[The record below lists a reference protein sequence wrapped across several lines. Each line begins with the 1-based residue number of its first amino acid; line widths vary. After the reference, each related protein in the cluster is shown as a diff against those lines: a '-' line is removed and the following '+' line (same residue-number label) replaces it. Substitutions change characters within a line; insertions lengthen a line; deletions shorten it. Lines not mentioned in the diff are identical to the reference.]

1 MRIGALYNQA
11 LRVHRF
17 PGLHRMARI
26 LPDGWEALDFSGSA
40 LREIETLRTLASLP
54 DDFTVLHGVHWTR
67 IEHGCSVYGEID
79 FIVVAPNGRVLLIE
93 QKSGFLEETPDG
105 LIKVYGSLKKKVAS
119 QIMRS
124 IEALLTRFT
133 QSRRTKAHGVDEPS
147 ADRLALDYLLFCPD
161 YKVRDADRVG
171 LSPERIVDASRAG
184 DLVAIV
190 IDLLGPAPPARSVDA
205 VSALRFFSDQLLLV
219 ADVGTLIGRTDA
231 WVTRLS
237 GGLADWATRL
247 DFSPFRLRVRG
258 TAGSGKTQ
266 LALRVLADAV
276 DEGRRALYLCYN
288 RPLADHIARIAPAGA
303 TLGTTVA
310 TFHGF
315 GDRLLRARGVDPDF
329 NAKDLYA
336 LLEASV
342 IDARPAD
349 DACFDVVI
357 VDEGQ
362 DFTAEWRDAALRF
375 LRPAGRAYWL
385 EDPMQNLYGR
395 EPVVLDGWVTLHA
408 HTNYRSPR
416 DIIDAIVPLLA
427 RGLSNGLTSDR
438 AGGAASDLLAIEAA
452 SPLSGS
458 ELDIT
463 TWDAHNRDPASATR
477 SLIDVTMRAITKAL
491 AAGYRRGDIAV
502 LTFAGREHS
511 KLLALDALGPHA
523 LRRFAGTYDLFGSP
537 VYTAGEVLAETIYRF
552 KGQSAP
558 CVIFSEI
565 DFDALDEKA
574 VRKLFVG
581 ATRATT
587 KLMLIMS
594 ERAASVCMADASHA
608 Q

>member
-1 MRIGALYNQA
+1 
-11 LRVHRF
+11 
-17 PGLHRMARI
+17 MARI

-40 LREIETLRTLASLP
+40 LREIETLRVLASLP
-54 DDFTVLHGVHWTR
+54 ADFTVLHGVHWTR
-67 IEHGCSVYGEID
+67 VDHGCSVYGEID

-105 LIKVYGSLKKKVAS
+105 LIKVYGSLRKRVAS

-124 IEALLTRFT
+124 IEALLTRFS
-133 QSRRTKAHGVDEPS
+133 QSRRVKTPA
-147 ADRLALDYLLFCPD
+147 ADQRLALDYLLFCPD
-161 YKVRDADRVG
+161 YRIRDADRAG
-171 LSPERIVDASRAG
+171 LSPERVVDASRASQ
-184 DLVAIV
+184 LVAIV
-190 IDLLGPAPPARSVDA
+190 IDLLGPEPPAGSADA
-205 VSALRFFSDQLLLV
+205 TTALKFFSDQLLLV

-231 WVTRLS
+231 WVTRLA

-247 DFSPFRLRVRG
+247 EFSPFRLRVRG

-266 LALRVLADAV
+266 LALRVLADTV
-276 DEGRRALYLCYN
+276 DQGRSALYFCYN
-288 RPLADHIARIAPAGA
+288 RPLADHMARIAPAGV
-303 TLGTTVA
+303 TIA

-315 GDRLLRARGVDPDF
+315 GDRLLRARGIDPDF
-329 NAKDLYA
+329 NAKDLYSQ
-336 LLEASV
+336 LEAAV

-349 DACFDVVI
+349 HERFDVVI

-362 DFTAEWRDAALRF
+362 DFTAEWRDAVLRF
-375 LRPAGRAYWL
+375 LRPAGKAYWL

-395 EPVVLDGWVTLHA
+395 EPVALEGWVTLHA

-427 RGLSNGLTSDR
+427 NGLS
-438 AGGAASDLLAIEAA
+438 GAASSDMLAIKAA

-463 TWDAHNRDPASATR
+463 TWADDDPEAATR
-477 SLIDVTMRAITKAL
+477 SLFDVTMRAITKAL
-491 AAGYRRGDIAV
+491 AAGYRRSDIAV

-511 KLLALDALGPHA
+511 KLLALDELGPHA
-523 LRRFAGTYDLFGSP
+523 LRRFAGTYDLFGNP
-537 VYTAGEVLAETIYRF
+537 VYTSGEVLAETIYRF

-565 DFDALDEKA
+565 DFDILDEKT

-587 KLMLIMS
+587 KLMLVMS
-594 ERAASVCMADASHA
+594 ERAARICLADASHA
-608 Q
+608 E

>member
-1 MRIGALYNQA
+1 
-11 LRVHRF
+11 
-17 PGLHRMARI
+17 MART

-40 LREIETLRTLASLP
+40 LREIETLRVLAALP

-67 IEHGCSVYGEID
+67 IDHGCSVYGEID

-105 LIKVYGSLKKKVAS
+105 LIKVYGALKKRVAP

-124 IEALLTRFT
+124 VEALLTRFSSAS
-133 QSRRTKAHGVDEPS
+133 SRSRHTKSHPVEQ
-147 ADRLALDYLLFCPD
+147 RLAIDYLLFCRD
-161 YKVRDADRVG
+161 YTIRDADRAG
-171 LSPERIVDASRAG
+171 LSPERIVDASRASR
-184 DLVAIV
+184 LREVV
-190 IDLLGPAPPARSVDA
+190 VDLLGPEPPACSVDA
-205 VSALRFFSDQLLLV
+205 ATALRFFSDQLLLV
-219 ADVGTLIGRTDA
+219 ADVGTLVGRTER
-231 WVTRLS
+231 WVTRLA

-247 DFSPFRLRVRG
+247 EFSPFHLRVRG

-276 DEGRRALYLCYN
+276 DRGRSALYLCYN
-288 RPLADHIARIAPAGA
+288 RPLADHIARIAPQGA
-303 TLGTTVA
+303 IAT

-315 GDRLLRARGVDPDF
+315 GDRLLRARGLAPDF
-329 NAKDLYA
+329 NANDLYPR
-336 LLEASV
+336 LEGAV
-342 IDARPAD
+342 IEARPAEHE
-349 DACFDVVI
+349 CFDVVI

-375 LRPAGRAYWL
+375 LRPAGQAYWL

-395 EPVVLDGWVTLHA
+395 EPVALEGWVTLHA

-416 DIIDAIVPLLA
+416 DIIEAVVPLLA
-427 RGLSNGLTSDR
+427 KGLPEPAS
-438 AGGAASDLLAIEAA
+438 SDLYAIRAA
-452 SPLSGS
+452 SPLAGS
-458 ELDIT
+458 ELDIS
-463 TWDAHNRDPASATR
+463 TWADDDPATATR
-477 SLIDVTMRAITKAL
+477 ALFDVTMRAITRAL
-491 AAGYRRGDIAV
+491 AAGYRRSDIAL

-511 KLLALDALGPHA
+511 RLLALDELGPHA
-523 LRRFAGTYDLFGSP
+523 LRRFAGTYDLFGNP
-537 VYTAGEVLAETIYRF
+537 IYTSGEVLAETIYRF

-565 DFDALDEKA
+565 DFEALDEKV

-587 KLMLIMS
+587 RLMLVMS
-594 ERAASVCMADASHA
+594 ERAARICLADGPRSN
-608 Q
+608 

>member
-1 MRIGALYNQA
+1 
-11 LRVHRF
+11 
-17 PGLHRMARI
+17 MARI
-26 LPDGWEALDFSGSA
+26 LPDGWEALDLSGSA
-40 LREIETLRTLASLP
+40 LREIETLRVLAALP

-105 LIKVYGSLKKKVAS
+105 LIKVYGSMKKRVAS

-124 IEALLTRFT
+124 IEGLLTRFS
-133 QSRRTKAHGVDEPS
+133 QSRRARTHALGHF
-147 ADRLALDYLLFCPD
+147 ADQRLALDYLLFCPD
-161 YKVRDADRVG
+161 YKIRDAARAG
-171 LSPERIVDASRAG
+171 ISSERIVDASRASH
-184 DLVAIV
+184 LVAIV
-190 IDLLGPAPPARSVDA
+190 IDLLGPEPPAGSVDA
-205 VSALRFFSDQLLLV
+205 ATALLFFSDQLLLV

-231 WVTRLS
+231 LVTRLAS
-237 GGLADWATRL
+237 GLAEWATRL
-247 DFSPFRLRVRG
+247 EFSPFRLRVRG

-276 DEGRRALYLCYN
+276 DDGRSALYLCYN
-288 RPLADHIARIAPAGA
+288 RPLADHIARIAPAGVV
-303 TLGTTVA
+303 TA

-315 GDRLLRARGVDPDF
+315 GDRLLRARGIDPDF

-336 LLEASV
+336 QLEGAV
-342 IDARPAD
+342 IDARPTESEL
-349 DACFDVVI
+349 FDVVI

-375 LRPAGRAYWL
+375 LRPAGRSYWL

-395 EPVVLDGWVTLHA
+395 EPVALDGWVTLHA
-408 HTNYRSPR
+408 STNYRSPR

-427 RGLSNGLTSDR
+427 NGLTD
-438 AGGAASDLLAIEAA
+438 AASSDMLAIKAA

-458 ELDIT
+458 EVDIT
-463 TWDAHNRDPASATR
+463 IWTAHDADADAAAR
-477 SLIDVTMRAITKAL
+477 SLFDVTMRAITKAL
-491 AAGYRRGDIAV
+491 AAGYRRSDIAV

-511 KLLALDALGPHA
+511 KLLALDELGPHA
-523 LRRFAGTYDLFGSP
+523 LRRFAGAYDLFGNP
-537 VYTAGEVLAETIYRF
+537 VYTSGEVLAETIYRF

-558 CVIFSEI
+558 CVIFTEI
-565 DFDALDEKA
+565 DFDVLDEKT

-581 ATRATT
+581 VTRATT

-594 ERAASVCMADASHA
+594 ERAARICLADRSHA
-608 Q
+608 E

>member
-1 MRIGALYNQA
+1 
-11 LRVHRF
+11 
-17 PGLHRMARI
+17 MARI

-40 LREIETLRTLASLP
+40 LREIETLRMLAGLP

-124 IEALLTRFT
+124 IDGLLTRFS
-133 QSRRTKAHGVDEPS
+133 QSRRAKTHAPGDRAVGTP
-147 ADRLALDYLLFCPD
+147 ALRLAIDYLLFCPD
-161 YKVRDADRVG
+161 YKIRDADRAG
-171 LSPERIVDASRAG
+171 LSPERIVDASRAPQ
-184 DLVAIV
+184 LVAIV
-190 IDLLGPAPPARSVDA
+190 VDLLGPEPPAGSVDA
-205 VSALRFFSDQLLLV
+205 ATALRFFSDELLLV

-231 WVTRLS
+231 WVTRLA
-237 GGLADWATRL
+237 GGLAEWATRL
-247 DFSPFRLRVRG
+247 EFSPFRLRVRG

-276 DEGRRALYLCYN
+276 DEGRSALYLCYN
-288 RPLADHIARIAPAGA
+288 RPLADHIARIAPAGV
-303 TLGTTVA
+303 TNTIT

-315 GDRLLRARGVDPDF
+315 GDRLLRASGIDPDF
-329 NAKDLYA
+329 NAKESYA
-336 LLEASV
+336 QLEAAV
-342 IDARPAD
+342 VDARPTD
-349 DACFDVVI
+349 SELFDVVI

-375 LRPAGRAYWL
+375 LRPSGKAYWL

-395 EPVVLDGWVTLHA
+395 EPVALDGWVTLH
-408 HTNYRSPR
+408 TQSNYRSPR

-427 RGLSNGLTSDR
+427 SGLTGEASSDM
-438 AGGAASDLLAIEAA
+438 LAVKAA

-463 TWDAHNRDPASATR
+463 TWANDDAAADGGGGSNSSTR
-477 SLIDVTMRAITKAL
+477 PLIDVTMRAITKAL
-491 AAGYRRGDIAV
+491 AAGYRRSDIAV

-511 KLLALDALGPHA
+511 KLLALDELGPHA
-523 LRRFAGTYDLFGSP
+523 LRRFAGAYDLFGNP
-537 VYTAGEVLAETIYRF
+537 VYTSGEVLAETIYRF

-558 CVIFSEI
+558 CVIFTEI
-565 DFDALDEKA
+565 DFEALDQKT

-587 KLMLIMS
+587 RLMLIMS
-594 ERAASVCMADASHA
+594 ERAARICLADGSHA
-608 Q
+608 E